1 MARDLFSGD
10 PTSAQIEEARRDV
23 RYYTTDYPVATLVE
37 RFKED
42 PAEDGDIFIPDYQRS
57 LQWLPPQKSYFI
69 ESCILRI
76 PIPPLFFY
84 ENQGRLEVVDGS
96 QRIRT
101 LRDFLADDFALV
113 GLEKLELLNHR
124 KFSEL
129 PRATTRRLM
138 NTPVRTFI
146 LEEATDPDTRV
157 ELFRRLNTSSKT
169 LSDAE
174 IRKGAYQG
182 RFLSLVMEC
191 ANDST
196 FRELAP
202 GSGSRGNANPES
214 ERQELVTRFFVYLDH
229 RDEFTH
235 DVRKFLDHHFKR
247 FNASIT
253 RDEARD
259 KKREFNFVMSFI
271 QRHMPAAFFRTER
284 TKQVPRVR
292 FEAISIGTA
301 LALRERTS
309 HLRIGDLS
317 WLREPEFLDLVRTDA
332 SNSGPKLRTRI
343 EYVRDRLLGR
353 Q

>member
-1 MARDLFSGD
+1 MARDLFNSD

-37 RFKED
+37 RFKER
-42 PAEDGDIFIPDYQRS
+42 PEEEGDIFIPDYQRS
-57 LQWLPPQKSYFI
+57 LQWLPERKSYFI

-84 ENQGRLEVVDGS
+84 EKQGRLEVVDGS

-101 LRDFLADDFALV
+101 LRDFIADGFPLV
-113 GLEKLELLNHR
+113 GLEKLSLLNDR
-124 KFSEL
+124 KFSDL
-129 PRATTRRLM
+129 PRATARRLM
-138 NTPVRTFI
+138 NAPVRTFV
-146 LEEATDPDTRV
+146 LEETTDPDTRV

-182 RFLSLVMEC
+182 RFLNLVMEC
-191 ANDST
+191 ANET
-196 FRELAP
+196 VFEQMAP
-202 GSGSRGNANPES
+202 GTGSRGNANPES
-214 ERQELVTRFFVYLDH
+214 ERQELVARFFVYLDH
-229 RDEFTH
+229 REDFTH
-235 DVRKFLDHHFKR
+235 DVRRFIDFHFKNY
-247 FNASIT
+247 NANMT
-253 RDEARD
+253 REQARD
-259 KKREFNFVMSFI
+259 RKQEFNFVMGFI
-271 QRHMPAAFFRTER
+271 YQHMPRAFFRTE
-284 TKQVPRVR
+284 TSKQVPRVR

-309 HLRIGDLS
+309 HLRTGDLS
-317 WLREPEFLDLVRTDA
+317 WLRSPEFLGLVRTDA
-332 SNSGPKLRTRI
+332 SNSGPKLRARI